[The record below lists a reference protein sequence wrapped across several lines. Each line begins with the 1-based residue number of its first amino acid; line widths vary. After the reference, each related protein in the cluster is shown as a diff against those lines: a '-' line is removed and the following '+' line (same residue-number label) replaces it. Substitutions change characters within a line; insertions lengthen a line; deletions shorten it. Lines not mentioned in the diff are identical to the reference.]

1 MPNNIVK
8 ALKRKEVNNETT
20 IIFLANNCYLFP
32 IAFEIKIL
40 VVEERPLIN
49 IEKNKLIDS
58 LNMQNEDLKR
68 EKKSLSR
75 TIEELNA
82 K

>member
-1 MPNNIVK
+1 M
-8 ALKRKEVNNETT
+8 
-20 IIFLANNCYLFP
+20 
-32 IAFEIKIL
+32 
-40 VVEERPLIN
+40 
-49 IEKNKLIDS
+49 EKNKLIDS